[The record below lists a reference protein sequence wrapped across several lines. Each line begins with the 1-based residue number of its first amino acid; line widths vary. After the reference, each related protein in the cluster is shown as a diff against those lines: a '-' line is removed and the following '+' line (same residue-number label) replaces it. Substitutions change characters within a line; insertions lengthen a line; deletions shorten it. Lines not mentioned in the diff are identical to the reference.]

1 MQQALDSPA
10 AAKGL
15 DDSYQPV
22 PDVRDDP
29 AYFARLY
36 DQYATDVLRVC
47 YFYLSDREKAED
59 VCQDVFVRLMTTHP
73 LLQPG
78 REKSW
83 LLKVA
88 LNRCRD
94 LWRGAWLKRVILGG
108 PTFELIPAPDEFSRR
123 DDQQAMMAAIN
134 QLPAT
139 FKEVILLHYYQG
151 MNIAEIAQMLELPEG
166 TISSR
171 LSRGRKKLE
180 SILLKAC
187 KEKVKPQMGLAAREF
202 GRRGEKEVQH
212 K

>member
-22 PDVRDDP
+22 HDVRDDP

-180 SILLKAC
+180 SILLK
-187 KEKVKPQMGLAAREF
+187 GGDAR
-202 GRRGEKEVQH
+202 
-212 K
+212 

>member
-1 MQQALDSPA
+1 MSEPTSKHKEESAVQQALDSPA

-59 VCQDVFVRLMTTHP
+59 VCQDVFVRLMTTYP

-180 SILLKAC
+180 SILLK
-187 KEKVKPQMGLAAREF
+187 GGDAR
-202 GRRGEKEVQH
+202 
-212 K
+212 

>member
-1 MQQALDSPA
+1 MSEPTSKHKEVSAVQQALDSPA

-180 SILLKAC
+180 SILLK
-187 KEKVKPQMGLAAREF
+187 GGDAR
-202 GRRGEKEVQH
+202 
-212 K
+212 

>member
-1 MQQALDSPA
+1 MSEPTSKHKEESALQQALDSPA

-22 PDVRDDP
+22 PDVRDGP
-29 AYFARLY
+29 VYFARLY

-180 SILLKAC
+180 SILLK
-187 KEKVKPQMGLAAREF
+187 GGDAR
-202 GRRGEKEVQH
+202 
-212 K
+212 

>member
-1 MQQALDSPA
+1 MSEPTSKHKEESAVQQALDSPA

-134 QLPAT
+134 QLPST

-180 SILLKAC
+180 SILLK
-187 KEKVKPQMGLAAREF
+187 GGDAR
-202 GRRGEKEVQH
+202 
-212 K
+212 

>member
-1 MQQALDSPA
+1 MSEPTSKHKEESAVQQALDSPA

-180 SILLKAC
+180 SILLN
-187 KEKVKPQMGLAAREF
+187 GGDAR
-202 GRRGEKEVQH
+202 
-212 K
+212 

>member
-1 MQQALDSPA
+1 MSELTSKHKEESAVQQALDSPA

-180 SILLKAC
+180 SILLK
-187 KEKVKPQMGLAAREF
+187 GGDAR
-202 GRRGEKEVQH
+202 
-212 K
+212 

>member
-1 MQQALDSPA
+1 MSEPTSKHKEESAVQQALDSPA

-151 MNIAEIAQMLELPEG
+151 MKIAEIAQMLELPEG

-180 SILLKAC
+180 SILLK
-187 KEKVKPQMGLAAREF
+187 GGDAR
-202 GRRGEKEVQH
+202 
-212 K
+212 

>member
-1 MQQALDSPA
+1 MSGPTSKHKEESAVQQALDSPA

-180 SILLKAC
+180 SILLK
-187 KEKVKPQMGLAAREF
+187 GGDAR
-202 GRRGEKEVQH
+202 
-212 K
+212 

>member
-1 MQQALDSPA
+1 MSEPTSKHKEESAVQQALDSPA

-22 PDVRDDP
+22 PDVRGDP

-180 SILLKAC
+180 SILLK
-187 KEKVKPQMGLAAREF
+187 GGDAR
-202 GRRGEKEVQH
+202 
-212 K
+212 

>member
-1 MQQALDSPA
+1 MSEPTSKHKEESAVQQALDSPA

-166 TISSR
+166 TISPR

-180 SILLKAC
+180 SILLK
-187 KEKVKPQMGLAAREF
+187 GGDAR
-202 GRRGEKEVQH
+202 
-212 K
+212 

>member
-1 MQQALDSPA
+1 MSEPTSKHKEETAVQQALDSPA

-22 PDVRDDP
+22 PDLRDDP

-73 LLQPG
+73 VLQPG

-180 SILLKAC
+180 SILLK
-187 KEKVKPQMGLAAREF
+187 GGDAR
-202 GRRGEKEVQH
+202 
-212 K
+212 

>member
-1 MQQALDSPA
+1 MSEPTSKHKEESAVQQALDSPA

-73 LLQPG
+73 VLQPG

-134 QLPAT
+134 QLHAT

-180 SILLKAC
+180 SILLK
-187 KEKVKPQMGLAAREF
+187 GGDAR
-202 GRRGEKEVQH
+202 
-212 K
+212 

>member
-1 MQQALDSPA
+1 MSEPTSKHKEESAVQQALDSPA

-151 MNIAEIAQMLELPEG
+151 MNIAEIAQMLELPEA

-180 SILLKAC
+180 SILLK
-187 KEKVKPQMGLAAREF
+187 GGDAR
-202 GRRGEKEVQH
+202 
-212 K
+212 

>member
-1 MQQALDSPA
+1 MSEPPSKHKEESAVQQALDSPA

-73 LLQPG
+73 VLQPG

-180 SILLKAC
+180 SILLK
-187 KEKVKPQMGLAAREF
+187 GGDAR
-202 GRRGEKEVQH
+202 
-212 K
+212 

>member
-1 MQQALDSPA
+1 MSEPTSKHKEESAVQQALDSPA

-123 DDQQAMMAAIN
+123 DDQQAMMAVIN

-180 SILLKAC
+180 SILLK
-187 KEKVKPQMGLAAREF
+187 GGDAR
-202 GRRGEKEVQH
+202 
-212 K
+212 

>member
-1 MQQALDSPA
+1 MSEPTSKHKEESALQQALDSPA

-29 AYFARLY
+29 VYFARLY

-171 LSRGRKKLE
+171 RSRGRKKLE
-180 SILLKAC
+180 SILLK
-187 KEKVKPQMGLAAREF
+187 GGDAR
-202 GRRGEKEVQH
+202 
-212 K
+212 

>member
-1 MQQALDSPA
+1 MSEPTSKHKEESAVQQALDSPA

-180 SILLKAC
+180 SILLKGGDA
-187 KEKVKPQMGLAAREF
+187 Q
-202 GRRGEKEVQH
+202 
-212 K
+212 

>member
-1 MQQALDSPA
+1 MSEPTSKHKEESAVQQALDSPA

-73 LLQPG
+73 VLQPG

-180 SILLKAC
+180 SILSK
-187 KEKVKPQMGLAAREF
+187 GGDAR
-202 GRRGEKEVQH
+202 
-212 K
+212 

>member
-1 MQQALDSPA
+1 MSEPTSKHKEESAVQQALDSPA

-22 PDVRDDP
+22 PDVQDDP

-73 LLQPG
+73 VLQPG

-94 LWRGAWLKRVILGG
+94 LWRGTWLKRVILGG

-180 SILLKAC
+180 SILLK
-187 KEKVKPQMGLAAREF
+187 GGDAR
-202 GRRGEKEVQH
+202 
-212 K
+212 

>member
-1 MQQALDSPA
+1 MSEPTSKHKEESAVQQALDSPA

-180 SILLKAC
+180 SIFLK
-187 KEKVKPQMGLAAREF
+187 GGDAR
-202 GRRGEKEVQH
+202 
-212 K
+212 

>member
-1 MQQALDSPA
+1 MSEPTSKHKEESAVQQALDSPA

-22 PDVRDDP
+22 PDVRVDP

-180 SILLKAC
+180 SILLK
-187 KEKVKPQMGLAAREF
+187 GGDAR
-202 GRRGEKEVQH
+202 
-212 K
+212 

>member
-1 MQQALDSPA
+1 MSEPTSKHKEESAVQQALDSPA

-180 SILLKAC
+180 SILLKGGD
-187 KEKVKPQMGLAAREF
+187 VR
-202 GRRGEKEVQH
+202 
-212 K
+212 

>member
-1 MQQALDSPA
+1 MSEPTSKHKEESAVQQALDSPA

-139 FKEVILLHYYQG
+139 FKEVILLHYYQV

-180 SILLKAC
+180 SILLKGGDA
-187 KEKVKPQMGLAAREF
+187 Q
-202 GRRGEKEVQH
+202 
-212 K
+212 

>member
-22 PDVRDDP
+22 PDVRDVP

-180 SILLKAC
+180 SILLK
-187 KEKVKPQMGLAAREF
+187 GGDAR
-202 GRRGEKEVQH
+202 
-212 K
+212 